1 MADCVILIGLPAS
14 GKSSFFRARFAS
26 THDHVSKDRLRN
38 TRHPERR
45 QQELIAGALS
55 HGRSVVVDNTNAS
68 AAVRAPLVALARAHG
83 ASTSAYFFE
92 TDVGD
97 ALRRNRARQ
106 GPDQVPDVAIHTIR
120 KRLEPPAAAEGFDQ
134 IFRVTLNE
142 EAGTFDVVPYS
153 R

>member
-1 MADCVILIGLPAS
+1 
-14 GKSSFFRARFAS
+14 
-26 THDHVSKDRLRN
+26 
-38 TRHPERR
+38 
-45 QQELIAGALS
+45 
-55 HGRSVVVDNTNAS
+55 VDNTNAS